1 MNGAGDEF
9 LAGSAVAG
17 DQNGGVEIRY
27 AAHQLVDALHIGTGT
42 DDAIAIAGLFD
53 ALLDAVQ
60 LLLEGRGF
68 TSPDEHCLEVANRW
82 WAATVAKCAR
92 TNEFEGSGTQAVV
105 GHQDSRDIRCDK
117 ASGKFEASLKC
128 VLGGVKIEDH

>member
-9 LAGSAVAG
+9 LAGSAVTG
-17 DQNGGVEIRY
+17 DQHGGVEIGY
-27 AAHQLVDALHIGTGT
+27 AAHQLVNALHVGTGT

-68 TSPDEHCLEVANRW
+68 TSPDEHGLEVPNRW
-82 WAATVAKCAR
+82 RAATVAKCAR

-105 GHQDSRDIRCDK
+105 GHQDGWDIGGDK
-117 ASGKFEASLKC
+117 TPGKFEASLER
-128 VLGGVKIEDH
+128 VLGGGEIGD